1 MIHTFSIA
9 PGITLRCFP
18 DERFKQACM
27 SVQLLRPVCREEAG
41 LNALLPSVLLRGCES
56 APDIRA
62 IARRTDDLYGASIG
76 GCVRRVG
83 DWQTTGLSCGF
94 VEDRFCLSGD
104 QIMKPMTALL
114 RDLLLRPV
122 LENGM
127 FRQDFVETERKS
139 LVLTIESEI
148 NDKRSYAQSQ
158 LLRKMCSADSNA
170 IPRLGEKEAV
180 ERITAEDLYAH
191 YRRILKESP
200 IEVAYVGSMNPET
213 VAQLVADMFRD
224 VERSYVNLPDQ
235 TAFHDGGGGEYTE
248 QMDVTQG
255 KLAMGFVTPIWDDD
269 ERVMALRL
277 LNIIFGAGMTSKLFM
292 NVREKLSLCYD
303 IGSSFNS
310 AKGLLTVNA
319 GIDCDKVELTRQEV
333 MNQLAACQNG
343 AITAEELEAAKQY
356 MISSLRAVY
365 DSTGA
370 IEYFYSM
377 ENLSVRPMTPE
388 QNIAAVER
396 TTLDDVVA
404 AAKTLRLHTVYF
416 LEGVNR

>member
-1 MIHTFSIA
+1 MIYTIPIA

-18 DERFKQACM
+18 DDRFKQACM
-27 SVQLLRPVCREEAG
+27 SIQLLRPVCRQEAG

-62 IARRTDDLYGASIG
+62 IARRSDDLYGASIG

-104 QIMKPMTALL
+104 QIMKPMTAML

-122 LENGM
+122 LENGV

-139 LVLTIESEI
+139 LILTIESEI

-158 LLRKMCSADSNA
+158 LMRKMCSADSYA

-200 IEVAYVGSMNPET
+200 IEVNYVGSMKPAA
-213 VAQLVADMFRD
+213 VAELVTEMFRD
-224 VERSYVNLPDQ
+224 VERDYVNLPDQ
-235 TAFHDGGGGEYTE
+235 TPFRDGGGGEYTE

-255 KLAMGFVTPIWDDD
+255 KLAMGFVSPIWDGDD
-269 ERVMALRL
+269 RVMALRL

-292 NVREKLSLCYD
+292 NVREKRALCYD
-303 IGSSFNS
+303 IGSGYNS

-319 GIDCDKVELTRQEV
+319 GIDCDKVTETRQEV

-343 AITAEELEAAKQY
+343 HITAEELDAAKQY
-356 MISSLRAVY
+356 LCSSLRAVY

-377 ENLSVRPMTPE
+377 ENLSVHPMTPE
-388 QNIAAVER
+388 GLMAAVEQ

-404 AAKTLRLHTVYF
+404 AARTLRLHTVYF

>member
-27 SVQLLRPVCREEAG
+27 SIQLLRPVCREEAG

-104 QIMKPMTALL
+104 EIMKPMTALL

>member
-1 MIHTFSIA
+1 MIHTFSIF

-18 DERFKQACM
+18 DDRFKQACM

-41 LNALLPSVLLRGCES
+41 LNALLPAVLLRGCET

-62 IARRTDDLYGASIG
+62 IAKASDDLYGASIG
-76 GCVRRVG
+76 SCVRRVG

-94 VEDRFCLSGD
+94 VEDRFALSGD
-104 QIMKPMTALL
+104 EIMKPTVALL
-114 RDLLLRPV
+114 GDLLLRPV
-122 LENGM
+122 LENGV
-127 FRQDFVETERKS
+127 FPKDFVESERKS

-158 LLRKMCSADSNA
+158 LMRKMCSADSYA
-170 IPRLGEKEAV
+170 IPRLGEKEMV
-180 ERITAEDLYAH
+180 EKITAEDLYAH

-200 IEVAYVGSMNPET
+200 IEVTYVGSAEPET
-213 VAQLVADMFRD
+213 VAELVRDMFRD
-224 VERSYVNLPDQ
+224 VERSYVNLPAQ
-235 TAFHDGGGGEYTE
+235 MPFRDGGGGEYTE

-255 KLAMGFVTPIWDDD
+255 KLAMGFVSPVWDADD
-269 ERVMALRL
+269 RVIAMRL

-292 NVREKLSLCYD
+292 NVREKMSLCYD

-310 AKGLLTVNA
+310 SKGLLLVSA
-319 GIDCDKVELTRQEV
+319 GIDFDKMELTRQEV
-333 MNQLAACQNG
+333 VNQLAACQNG
-343 AITAEELEAAKQY
+343 DITAEELASGKQY
-356 MISSLRAVY
+356 LCSAMRTVY
-365 DSTGA
+365 DSTGS

-388 QNIAAVER
+388 QITEAVEK
-396 TTLDDVVA
+396 TTLEEVVA

>member
-1 MIHTFSIA
+1 
-9 PGITLRCFP
+9 
-18 DERFKQACM
+18 
-27 SVQLLRPVCREEAG
+27 
-41 LNALLPSVLLRGCES
+41 
-56 APDIRA
+56 
-62 IARRTDDLYGASIG
+62 
-76 GCVRRVG
+76 
-83 DWQTTGLSCGF
+83 
-94 VEDRFCLSGD
+94 
-104 QIMKPMTALL
+104 
-114 RDLLLRPV
+114 
-122 LENGM
+122 
-127 FRQDFVETERKS
+127 
-139 LVLTIESEI
+139 
-148 NDKRSYAQSQ
+148 
-158 LLRKMCSADSNA
+158 
-170 IPRLGEKEAV
+170 
-180 ERITAEDLYAH
+180 
-191 YRRILKESP
+191 
-200 IEVAYVGSMNPET
+200 MNPET

>member
-104 QIMKPMTALL
+104 EIMKPMTALL

>member
-27 SVQLLRPVCREEAG
+27 SIQLLRPVCREEAG

>member
-1 MIHTFSIA
+1 MIHTIPIA

-18 DERFKQACM
+18 DDRFKQACM
-27 SVQLLRPVCREEAG
+27 SVLLLRPVCRQEAG

-83 DWQTTGLSCGF
+83 DWQTTGLFCGF
-94 VEDRFCLSGD
+94 VEDRFALSGD
-104 QIMKPMTALL
+104 RIMEPTVALL
-114 RDLLLRPV
+114 QDLLLHPV
-122 LENGM
+122 LENGV

-139 LVLTIESEI
+139 LILTIESEI

-158 LLRKMCSADSNA
+158 LMRKMCSADSNA
-170 IPRLGEKEAV
+170 IPRLGEKAEV
-180 ERITAEDLYAH
+180 EKITAEDLYAH
-191 YRRILKESP
+191 YRRILRESP
-200 IEVAYVGSMNPET
+200 IEVNYVGSMEPET
-213 VAQLVADMFRD
+213 VAQLVSRVFRD
-224 VERSYVNLPDQ
+224 VERDYVNLPEQ
-235 TAFHDGGGGEYTE
+235 TPFRDGGGGEYTE

-255 KLAMGFVTPIWDDD
+255 KLCMGFVSPIWDGDD
-269 ERVMALRL
+269 RVVAMRL

-303 IGSSFNS
+303 IGSSYNS
-310 AKGLLTVNA
+310 AKGLMVVNA
-319 GIDCDKVELTRQEV
+319 GIDCDMVAETRQEV
-333 MNQLAACQNG
+333 MNQLSACQNG
-343 AITAEELEAAKQY
+343 QITAEELEAAKQY
-356 MISSLRAVY
+356 MSSSMRSVY

-377 ENLSVRPMTPE
+377 ENLSARPMTPE
-388 QNIAAVER
+388 QMDEAVQKI
-396 TTLDDVVA
+396 TLDDVVA
-404 AAKTLRLHTVYF
+404 AAKSLQLHTVYF

>member
-27 SVQLLRPVCREEAG
+27 SIQLLRPVLREEAG

-94 VEDRFCLSGD
+94 VEDRYCLSGD
-104 QIMKPMTALL
+104 EIMKPTTRLL

-122 LENGM
+122 LENGV
-127 FRQDFVETERKS
+127 FRRDFVETERKS

-158 LLRKMCSADSNA
+158 LMRKMCSADSYA

-191 YRRILKESP
+191 YRKILRESP
-200 IEVAYVGSMNPET
+200 IEVNYVGSMNPET
-213 VAQLVADMFRD
+213 VAELVAELFRD

-235 TAFHDGGGGEYTE
+235 TPFCDGGGGEYTE

-255 KLAMGFVTPIWDDD
+255 KLAMGFVSPIWDCDD
-269 ERVMALRL
+269 RVVAMRL

-292 NVREKLSLCYD
+292 NVREKRSLCYD

-310 AKGLLTVNA
+310 AKGLLVVSA
-319 GIDCDKVELTRQEV
+319 GIDCDKAAETRQEV
-333 MNQLAACQNG
+333 MNQLSACQNG
-343 AITAEELEAAKQY
+343 HITAEELEAAKQY
-356 MISSLRAVY
+356 LASSLRAVY

-388 QNIAAVER
+388 TIRAAVEK
-396 TTLDDVVA
+396 TTLEDVVA
-404 AAKTLRLHTVYF
+404 AARTVRLHTVYF

>member
-27 SVQLLRPVCREEAG
+27 SIQLLRPVCREEAG

-235 TAFHDGGGGEYTE
+235 TPFHDGGGGEYTE

-269 ERVMALRL
+269 EQVMALRL

>member
-1 MIHTFSIA
+1 MFHTIAIA

-27 SVQLLRPVCREEAG
+27 SIQLLRPVSAQEAG

-62 IARRTDDLYGASIG
+62 IARRTDDLYGTSIG

-94 VEDRFCLSGD
+94 VEDRFALSGD
-104 QIMKPMTALL
+104 RIMEPVTALL
-114 RDLLLRPV
+114 QDLLLHPV
-122 LENGM
+122 LENGV
-127 FRQDFVETERKS
+127 FRKDFVETERKS
-139 LVLTIESEI
+139 LVLTLESEI

-158 LLRKMCSADSNA
+158 LMRKMCSADSYA

-180 ERITAEDLYAH
+180 ERITAEELYAH
-191 YRRILKESP
+191 YRRILRESP
-200 IEVAYVGSMNPET
+200 IEVNYVGSMEPEA
-213 VAQLVADMFRD
+213 VAKLIREMFRD
-224 VERSYVNLPDQ
+224 VERDYVNLPAQ
-235 TAFHDGGGGEYTE
+235 TPFRDGGGGEYTE

-255 KLAMGFVTPIWDDD
+255 KLAMGFVTPIWDGDD
-269 ERVMALRL
+269 RTVAMRL

-303 IGSSFNS
+303 IGSSYNS

-319 GIDCDKVELTRQEV
+319 GIDCQMVDEAREEI
-333 MNQLAACQNG
+333 MNQLSLCQNG
-343 AITAEELEAAKQY
+343 RITAEELNAAKQY
-356 MISSLRAVY
+356 LRSSARAVY

-370 IEYFYSM
+370 IEYFYGM
-377 ENLSVRPMTPE
+377 ENLSARPMTPE
-388 QNIAAVER
+388 KIVEELEKV
-396 TTLDDVVA
+396 TLNDVLA
-404 AAKTLRLHTVYF
+404 AARTLRLHTVYF

>member
-27 SVQLLRPVCREEAG
+27 SIQLLRPVCREEAG

-255 KLAMGFVTPIWDDD
+255 KLSMGFVTPIWDGDD
-269 ERVMALRL
+269 RVIAMRL

>member
-27 SVQLLRPVCREEAG
+27 SIQLLRPVCREEAG

-191 YRRILKESP
+191 YCRILKESP